1 MARKITLLKVALFR
15 TFLELRGTV
24 FLFSTFEYAKIDY
37 YTSIY
42 LVLNLN
48 SKGSV
53 TTIRTT
59 WR

>member
-24 FLFSTFEYAKIDY
+24 FLLNTFEYVKIDY
-37 YTSIY
+37 YTCIY

-48 SKGSV
+48 SKRTV